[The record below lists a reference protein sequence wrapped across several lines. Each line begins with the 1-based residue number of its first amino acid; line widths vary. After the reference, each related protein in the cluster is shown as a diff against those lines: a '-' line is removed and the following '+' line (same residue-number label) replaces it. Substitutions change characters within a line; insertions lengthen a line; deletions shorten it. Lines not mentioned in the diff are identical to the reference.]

1 MLLRT
6 QQKNFLQKS
15 VLEELAFDIPIRT
28 GEFFKIKD
36 QLIRKKTLLI
46 ISKLLMFLPTGDQY
60 IFDLPCDGNEML
72 CVL

>member
-36 QLIRKKTLLI
+36 QLIRKKH
-46 ISKLLMFLPTGDQY
+46 F
-60 IFDLPCDGNEML
+60 
-72 CVL
+72 